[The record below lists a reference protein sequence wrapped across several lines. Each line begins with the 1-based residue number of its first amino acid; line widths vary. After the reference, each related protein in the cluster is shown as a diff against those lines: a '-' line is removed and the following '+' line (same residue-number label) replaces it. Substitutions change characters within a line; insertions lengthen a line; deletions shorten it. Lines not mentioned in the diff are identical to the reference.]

1 MGLDQNK
8 PQETKKTDEQIR
20 EDMRRKWDNFGS
32 TQSSKIKEEKK
43 EINQNINNNTDS
55 NSINDEKKEEEKYEE
70 EKEEK
75 EEKYEEEKEEK
86 EEKKPVFLSLKPR
99 PKEEKE
105 EKNEETIQNNEES
118 NNIISD
124 NINKNKEENITSN
137 ENLENN
143 NNKENEKEEPE
154 QTNNIDENTDNQ
166 KEQKNNIK
174 ETPNGNINNSQ
185 EEPTP
190 KPVKKDIDLE
200 NVTIEKVFHISLSE
214 DNPKKYLYLELY
226 FAKILST
233 GQNPS
238 FKLENLDE
246 IILTVI
252 NEPSIKKDLLNYL
265 LTCFHRAYE
274 IIEVRFKD
282 TLGPEFA
289 QVHLGIATYFGQIV
303 SSPESFELNVTKKQ
317 ISDIIKNYYLKTPE
331 EEFLFLFKDITI
343 NCGDDLDSL
352 SLVLH
357 YLFEIMHMEN
367 VDKQTFFK
375 GVAIKKNLNL
385 LLKIL
390 QDYPKVRE
398 VFLNDV
404 LYNPQNINGRLI
416 QALSFY
422 GPYLS
427 NSPLNTPQDQHRNAF
442 KQFTNDSELKS
453 YINKLNN
460 IIETLSEILKIL
472 EEFDDDKSLN
482 YFYNVINLNVD
493 WQKTIKNFMM
503 LSSIG
508 FLLNMLF
515 LCLNLFFAEC
525 HKHNNENN
533 VDKSKEYKINGIK
546 YINTKFC
553 LNDKKIHFSKFN
565 LIYSLVCKEYIDAN
579 KSKSEST
586 KFNLITKLFF
596 ICHSLMNYIIPALM
610 KLYMEQG
617 KAASQAFSTLGFNN
631 PQTKEHIIK
640 LKLYDIYVKNEK
652 FIKFLLEFNEI
663 TTFFLITL
671 NNSKYAHNDE
681 YIKEEKKEENN
692 IINEGEDE
700 YTLFKKDYFNYID
713 VKSNVVI
720 SSLPEFLILNIVNSC
735 IFFRQAY
742 PDLYFKDFDLLKN
755 LVNFGL
761 IYSSHINIIHNQHL
775 RSQIFDIL
783 LYSFHLEE
791 QEKND
796 NRLLMIHQKLLKDDF
811 IKENLILS
819 IMRVFID
826 AERLGT
832 SNQFYERFNVRNKV
846 LQLVNEVFKKH
857 QEILI
862 DNIINYANHHSDDA
876 TQMLTLLMGD
886 VTYLIDEVIQRLID
900 IRNYQELKDNKE
912 LWNSKTQEQKTE
924 EDNKFA
930 ENDRLLKAECRLLN
944 HSLGFM
950 TIICSCLQKYFIK
963 EEKAERLADLMNYCL
978 DEFTAKSSQLK
989 IKNKNDYEFNPS
1001 YIMES
1006 IIKIFSYF
1014 VDYEEFLE
1022 FVVSD
1027 ARAYKYD
1034 NFTKAIKL
1042 KNENKVKVDME
1053 ISENF
1058 DNIVYNKLK
1067 KAEESVEQKKINYDD
1082 APEEFL
1088 DPLTYG
1094 LMENPVILPSSHINI
1109 DRRTIEDYL
1118 LTNPSDPFNRNPL
1131 TKEELIPN
1139 DDLKK
1144 KIDEYKANK
1153 LKEKQKN
1160 LNKKNDD
1167 IKINTN
1173 ENNTEK
1179 NKEEKKIEET
1189 KEEKNIEEKKE
1200 ENKIEENKNEK
1211 TKEENKEENNTEE
1224 KKEENKIEEN
1234 KNESNTEENN
1244 EDIKKE
1250 EIKDE
1255 NNNEENKEK

>member
-1 MGLDQNK
+1 MGLNQNK
-8 PQETKKTDEQIR
+8 PQETKKTEEQIR
-20 EDMRRKWDNFGS
+20 EDMRRKWENFGS
-32 TQSSKIKEEKK
+32 TQSSKIKEEKE
-43 EINQNINNNTDS
+43 EINQNINNFNNITD
-55 NSINDEKKEEEKYEE
+55 NMPLNDEKKEEKKLE
-70 EKEEK
+70 
-75 EEKYEEEKEEK
+75 EEK

-99 PKEEKE
+99 PEEEKE
-105 EKNEETIQNNEES
+105 ENKDELIKNNDKSENLIINNT
-118 NNIISD
+118 
-124 NINKNKEENITSN
+124 NINKEEKNN
-137 ENLENN
+137 PNDNLENN
-143 NNKENEKEEPE
+143 NINKNEKEEPE
-154 QTNNIDENTDNQ
+154 QTNNIDENTNNQ
-166 KEQKNNIK
+166 TEKENNIN
-174 ETPNGNINNSQ
+174 ETNNDNSNNSQ
-185 EEPTP
+185 ETPTP

-214 DNPKKYLYLELY
+214 DNTKKYLYLELY
-226 FAKILST
+226 LAKILST

-238 FKLENLDE
+238 FKLENLDD

-274 IIEVRFKD
+274 IIEIRFKD
-282 TLGPEFA
+282 TLGPDFA
-289 QVHLGIATYFGQIV
+289 QVHLAIATYFGQIV

-317 ISDIIKNYYLKTPE
+317 ISEIIKNYYLKTSE

-390 QDYPKVRE
+390 QEYPKVRT

-427 NSPLNTPQDQHRNAF
+427 NSPLNTPPEQHRNAF
-442 KQFTNDSELKS
+442 TQFTNDSELKS

-472 EEFDDDKSLN
+472 EEFDDEKSLN
-482 YFYNVINLNVD
+482 YFFNVINLNID

-533 VDKSKEYKINGIK
+533 IDKSKEYKINGIK

-553 LNDKKIHFSKFN
+553 LNDKKILFSKFN
-565 LIYSLVCKEYIDAN
+565 LIYSMICKEYIDAN
-579 KSKSEST
+579 KVKSESI

-596 ICHSLMNYIIPALM
+596 ICHSLMNYIIPTLM
-610 KLYMEQG
+610 KLYMEEG

-671 NNSKYAHNDE
+671 NNSKYTHNDE
-681 YIKEEKKEENN
+681 YTKEEKKEENN

-700 YTLFKKDYFNYID
+700 YTLFKKDYFKYID

-761 IYSSHINIIHNQHL
+761 IYSSHINLIHNQYL

-791 QEKND
+791 KEKND
-796 NRLLMIHQKLLKDDF
+796 NHLLMVHQKLLKDEY

-846 LQLVNEVFKKH
+846 LQLVNEVFKKNK
-857 QEILI
+857 EILI
-862 DNIINYANHHSDDA
+862 DNIINYANHYSDNA

-912 LWNSKTQEQKTE
+912 LWDSKTQEQKTE

-930 ENDRLLKAECRLLN
+930 ENDRMLKAECRLLN

-1014 VDYEEFLE
+1014 VNYEEFLE

-1027 ARAYKYD
+1027 PRAYKYD

-1053 ISENF
+1053 TSENF

-1067 KAEESVEQKKINYDD
+1067 KAEELVEQKKINYDD
-1082 APEEFL
+1082 APEEYL
-1088 DPLTYG
+1088 DPLTYD

-1144 KIDEYKANK
+1144 KIDEYKAKK
-1153 LKEKQKN
+1153 LKEKQNK
-1160 LNKKNDD
+1160 LNKKDDD
-1167 IKINTN
+1167 IKIKTN
-1173 ENNTEK
+1173 ET
-1179 NKEEKKIEET
+1179 NK
-1189 KEEKNIEEKKE
+1189 EEKKE
-1200 ENKIEENKNEK
+1200 ENKNEEIKDEAII
-1211 TKEENKEENNTEE
+1211 EE
-1224 KKEENKIEEN
+1224 KKEGN
-1234 KNESNTEENN
+1234 
-1244 EDIKKE
+1244 
-1250 EIKDE
+1250 KDE
-1255 NNNEENKEK
+1255 NNNEENKEENKISQNKDENNAQEKNEENKIEENKDENNNEESKNEEIKDQIFAEESKEK

>member
-8 PQETKKTDEQIR
+8 PQETKKTEEQIR
-20 EDMRRKWDNFGS
+20 EDMRRKWENFGS
-32 TQSSKIKEEKK
+32 TQSSKIKEEKE
-43 EINQNINNNTDS
+43 EINQNINNFNNITD
-55 NSINDEKKEEEKYEE
+55 NMPLNDEKKEEEKLE
-70 EKEEK
+70 
-75 EEKYEEEKEEK
+75 EEK

-99 PKEEKE
+99 PEEEKE
-105 EKNEETIQNNEES
+105 ENKDELIKNNDKSENLIINNT
-118 NNIISD
+118 
-124 NINKNKEENITSN
+124 NINKEEKNN
-137 ENLENN
+137 PNDNLENN
-143 NNKENEKEEPE
+143 NNNKNEKEEPE
-154 QTNNIDENTDNQ
+154 QTNNIDENTNNQ
-166 KEQKNNIK
+166 TEKENNIN
-174 ETPNGNINNSQ
+174 ETNNDNSNNSQ
-185 EEPTP
+185 ETPTS

-214 DNPKKYLYLELY
+214 DNTKKYLYLELY
-226 FAKILST
+226 LAKILST

-238 FKLENLDE
+238 FKLENLDD

-274 IIEVRFKD
+274 IIEIRFKD
-282 TLGPEFA
+282 TLGPDFA
-289 QVHLGIATYFGQIV
+289 QVHLAIATYFGQIV
-303 SSPESFELNVTKKQ
+303 SSPESFGLNVTKKQ
-317 ISDIIKNYYLKTPE
+317 ISEIIKNYYLKTSE

-390 QDYPKVRE
+390 QEYPKVRT

-427 NSPLNTPQDQHRNAF
+427 NSPLNTPPEQHRNAF
-442 KQFTNDSELKS
+442 TQFTNDSELKS

-472 EEFDDDKSLN
+472 EEFDDEKSLN
-482 YFYNVINLNVD
+482 YFFNVINLNID

-533 VDKSKEYKINGIK
+533 IDKSKEYKINGIK

-553 LNDKKIHFSKFN
+553 LNDKKILFSKFN
-565 LIYSLVCKEYIDAN
+565 LIYSMICKEYIDAN
-579 KSKSEST
+579 KAKSESL

-596 ICHSLMNYIIPALM
+596 ICHSLMNYIIPTLM
-610 KLYMEQG
+610 KLYMEEG

-671 NNSKYAHNDE
+671 NNSKYTHNDE
-681 YIKEEKKEENN
+681 YTKEEKKEENN

-700 YTLFKKDYFNYID
+700 YTLFKKDYFKYID

-761 IYSSHINIIHNQHL
+761 IYSSHINLIHNQYL

-791 QEKND
+791 KEKND
-796 NRLLMIHQKLLKDDF
+796 NHLLMVHQKLLKDEY

-846 LQLVNEVFKKH
+846 LQLVNEVFKKNK
-857 QEILI
+857 EILI
-862 DNIINYANHHSDDA
+862 DNIINYANHYSDNA

-912 LWNSKTQEQKTE
+912 LWDSKTQEQKTE

-930 ENDRLLKAECRLLN
+930 ENDRMLKAECRLLN

-1014 VDYEEFLE
+1014 VNYEEFLE

-1027 ARAYKYD
+1027 PRAYKYD

-1053 ISENF
+1053 TSENF
-1058 DNIVYNKLK
+1058 DNLVYNKLK
-1067 KAEESVEQKKINYDD
+1067 KAEELVEQKKINYDD
-1082 APEEFL
+1082 APEEYL
-1088 DPLTYG
+1088 DPLTYD

-1144 KIDEYKANK
+1144 KIDEYKAKK
-1153 LKEKQKN
+1153 LKEKQNK
-1160 LNKKNDD
+1160 LNKKDDD
-1167 IKINTN
+1167 IKIKTN
-1173 ENNTEK
+1173 ETNN
-1179 NKEEKKIEET
+1179 
-1189 KEEKNIEEKKE
+1189 EEKKE
-1200 ENKIEENKNEK
+1200 ENKNEEIKDEAII
-1211 TKEENKEENNTEE
+1211 EE
-1224 KKEENKIEEN
+1224 KKEGN
-1234 KNESNTEENN
+1234 
-1244 EDIKKE
+1244 
-1250 EIKDE
+1250 KDE
-1255 NNNEENKEK
+1255 NNNEENKEENKISQNKDENNAQEKNEENKIEENKDENNNEESKNEEIKDQNNTEESK

>member
-8 PQETKKTDEQIR
+8 PQETKKTEEQIR
-20 EDMRRKWDNFGS
+20 EDMRRKWENFGS
-32 TQSSKIKEEKK
+32 TQSSKIKEEKE
-43 EINQNINNNTDS
+43 EINQNINNFNNITD
-55 NSINDEKKEEEKYEE
+55 NIPLNDEKKEEEKLE
-70 EKEEK
+70 
-75 EEKYEEEKEEK
+75 EEK

-99 PKEEKE
+99 PEEEKE
-105 EKNEETIQNNEES
+105 ENKDELIKNNDQSENLIINNT
-118 NNIISD
+118 
-124 NINKNKEENITSN
+124 NINKEEKNN
-137 ENLENN
+137 PNDNLENN
-143 NNKENEKEEPE
+143 NNNKNEKEEPE
-154 QTNNIDENTDNQ
+154 QTNNIDENTNNQ
-166 KEQKNNIK
+166 TEKENNIN
-174 ETPNGNINNSQ
+174 ETNNDNSNNSQ
-185 EEPTP
+185 ETPTP

-214 DNPKKYLYLELY
+214 DNTKKYLYLELY
-226 FAKILST
+226 LAKILST

-238 FKLENLDE
+238 FKLENLDD

-274 IIEVRFKD
+274 IIEIRFKD
-282 TLGPEFA
+282 TLGPDFA
-289 QVHLGIATYFGQIV
+289 QVHLAIATYFGQIV

-317 ISDIIKNYYLKTPE
+317 ISEIIKNYYLKTSE

-390 QDYPKVRE
+390 QEYPKVRT

-427 NSPLNTPQDQHRNAF
+427 NSPLNTPPEQHRNAF

-472 EEFDDDKSLN
+472 EEFDDEKSLN
-482 YFYNVINLNVD
+482 YFFNVINLNID

-533 VDKSKEYKINGIK
+533 IDKSKEYKINGIK

-553 LNDKKIHFSKFN
+553 LNDKKILFSKFN
-565 LIYSLVCKEYIDAN
+565 LIYSMICKEYIDAN
-579 KSKSEST
+579 KVKSESI

-596 ICHSLMNYIIPALM
+596 ICHSLMNYIIPTLM
-610 KLYMEQG
+610 KLYMEEG

-671 NNSKYAHNDE
+671 NNSKYTHNDE
-681 YIKEEKKEENN
+681 YTKEDKKEENN

-700 YTLFKKDYFNYID
+700 YTLFKKDYFKYID

-761 IYSSHINIIHNQHL
+761 IYSSHINLIHNQYL

-791 QEKND
+791 KEKND
-796 NRLLMIHQKLLKDDF
+796 NHLLMVHQKLLKDEY

-846 LQLVNEVFKKH
+846 LQLVNEVFKKN

-862 DNIINYANHHSDDA
+862 DNIINYANHYSDDA

-912 LWNSKTQEQKTE
+912 LWDSKTQEQRTE

-930 ENDRLLKAECRLLN
+930 ENDRMLKAECRLLN

-1014 VDYEEFLE
+1014 VNYEEFLE

-1027 ARAYKYD
+1027 PRAYKYD

-1042 KNENKVKVDME
+1042 KNENKVKVDLE
-1053 ISENF
+1053 TSENF

-1067 KAEESVEQKKINYDD
+1067 KAEELVEQKKINYDD
-1082 APEEFL
+1082 APEEYL

-1144 KIDEYKANK
+1144 KIDEYKAKK
-1153 LKEKQKN
+1153 LKEKQNK
-1160 LNKKNDD
+1160 LNKKDDD
-1167 IKINTN
+1167 IKIKTN
-1173 ENNTEK
+1173 ETNN
-1179 NKEEKKIEET
+1179 
-1189 KEEKNIEEKKE
+1189 EEKKE
-1200 ENKIEENKNEK
+1200 ENKNEEIKDEANI
-1211 TKEENKEENNTEE
+1211 EE
-1224 KKEENKIEEN
+1224 KKEGN
-1234 KNESNTEENN
+1234 
-1244 EDIKKE
+1244 
-1250 EIKDE
+1250 KDE
-1255 NNNEENKEK
+1255 NNNEENKEENKISQNKDENNAQEKNEENKIEENKDENNNEESKNEEIKDQNNTEESK

>member
-1 MGLDQNK
+1 MGLNQNK
-8 PQETKKTDEQIR
+8 PQETKKTEEQIR
-20 EDMRRKWDNFGS
+20 EDMRRKWENFGS
-32 TQSSKIKEEKK
+32 TQSSKIKEEKE
-43 EINQNINNNTDS
+43 EINQNINNFNNITD
-55 NSINDEKKEEEKYEE
+55 NMPLNDEKKEEKKLE
-70 EKEEK
+70 
-75 EEKYEEEKEEK
+75 EEK

-99 PKEEKE
+99 TEEEKE
-105 EKNEETIQNNEES
+105 ENKDELIKNNDKSENLIINNT
-118 NNIISD
+118 
-124 NINKNKEENITSN
+124 NINKEEKNN
-137 ENLENN
+137 PNDNLENN
-143 NNKENEKEEPE
+143 NNNENEKEEPA
-154 QTNNIDENTDNQ
+154 QTNNIDENTNNQ
-166 KEQKNNIK
+166 TEKENNIN
-174 ETPNGNINNSQ
+174 ETNNDNSNNSQ
-185 EEPTP
+185 ETPTS

-214 DNPKKYLYLELY
+214 DNTKKYLYLELY
-226 FAKILST
+226 LAKILST

-238 FKLENLDE
+238 FKLENLDD

-274 IIEVRFKD
+274 IIEIRFKD
-282 TLGPEFA
+282 TLGPDFA
-289 QVHLGIATYFGQIV
+289 QVHLAIATYFGQIV

-317 ISDIIKNYYLKTPE
+317 ISEIIKNYYLKTSE

-390 QDYPKVRE
+390 QEYPKVRT

-427 NSPLNTPQDQHRNAF
+427 NSPLNTPPEQHRNAF
-442 KQFTNDSELKS
+442 TQFTNDSELKS

-472 EEFDDDKSLN
+472 EEFDDEKSLN
-482 YFYNVINLNVD
+482 YFFNVINLNID

-533 VDKSKEYKINGIK
+533 IDKSKEYKINGIK

-553 LNDKKIHFSKFN
+553 LNDKKILFSKFN
-565 LIYSLVCKEYIDAN
+565 LIYSMICKEYIDAN
-579 KSKSEST
+579 KVKSESI

-596 ICHSLMNYIIPALM
+596 ICHSLMNYIIPTLM
-610 KLYMEQG
+610 KLYMEEG

-671 NNSKYAHNDE
+671 NNSKYTHNDE
-681 YIKEEKKEENN
+681 YTKEEKKEENN

-700 YTLFKKDYFNYID
+700 YTLFKKDYFKYID

-761 IYSSHINIIHNQHL
+761 IYSSHINLIHNQYL

-791 QEKND
+791 KEKND
-796 NRLLMIHQKLLKDDF
+796 NHLLMVHQKLLKDEY

-846 LQLVNEVFKKH
+846 LQLVNEVFKKNK
-857 QEILI
+857 EILI
-862 DNIINYANHHSDDA
+862 DNIINYANHYSDNA

-912 LWNSKTQEQKTE
+912 LWDSKTQEQKTE

-930 ENDRLLKAECRLLN
+930 ENDRMLKAECRLLN
-944 HSLGFM
+944 HSLGFL

-1014 VDYEEFLE
+1014 VNYEEFLE

-1027 ARAYKYD
+1027 PRAYKYD

-1053 ISENF
+1053 TSENF
-1058 DNIVYNKLK
+1058 DNLVYNKLK
-1067 KAEESVEQKKINYDD
+1067 KAEELVEQKKINYDD
-1082 APEEFL
+1082 APEEYL
-1088 DPLTYG
+1088 DPLTYD

-1144 KIDEYKANK
+1144 KIDEYKAKK
-1153 LKEKQKN
+1153 LKEKQNK
-1160 LNKKNDD
+1160 LNKKDDD
-1167 IKINTN
+1167 IKIKTN
-1173 ENNTEK
+1173 ET
-1179 NKEEKKIEET
+1179 NKEEKKEEN
-1189 KEEKNIEEKKE
+1189 KNEEIKDEAIIEEKKEGNKDENNKEENKISQNKDDNNAQEKNE
-1200 ENKIEENKNEK
+1200 ENKIEENK
-1211 TKEENKEENNTEE
+1211 
-1224 KKEENKIEEN
+1224 
-1234 KNESNTEENN
+1234 
-1244 EDIKKE
+1244 
-1250 EIKDE
+1250 DE
-1255 NNNEENKEK
+1255 NNNEESKNEEIKDQNNTEESK

>member
-1 MGLDQNK
+1 MGLNQNK
-8 PQETKKTDEQIR
+8 PQETKKTEEQIR
-20 EDMRRKWDNFGS
+20 EDMRRKWENFGS
-32 TQSSKIKEEKK
+32 TQSSKIKEEKE
-43 EINQNINNNTDS
+43 EINQNINNFNNIKD
-55 NSINDEKKEEEKYEE
+55 NMPLNDEKKEEEKLE
-70 EKEEK
+70 
-75 EEKYEEEKEEK
+75 EEK

-99 PKEEKE
+99 PEEEKE
-105 EKNEETIQNNEES
+105 EKKDELIKNNDKSENLI
-118 NNIISD
+118 NNT
-124 NINKNKEENITSN
+124 NINKEEKNN
-137 ENLENN
+137 PNDNLENN
-143 NNKENEKEEPE
+143 NNNKNEKEEPE
-154 QTNNIDENTDNQ
+154 QTNNIDENTNNQ
-166 KEQKNNIK
+166 TEKENNIN
-174 ETPNGNINNSQ
+174 ETNNDNSNNSQ
-185 EEPTP
+185 ETPTS

-214 DNPKKYLYLELY
+214 DNTKKYLYLELY
-226 FAKILST
+226 LAKILST

-238 FKLENLDE
+238 FKLENLDD

-274 IIEVRFKD
+274 IIEIRFKD
-282 TLGPEFA
+282 TLGPDFA
-289 QVHLGIATYFGQIV
+289 QVHLAIATYFGQIV

-317 ISDIIKNYYLKTPE
+317 ISEIIKNYYLKTSE

-390 QDYPKVRE
+390 QEYPKVRT

-427 NSPLNTPQDQHRNAF
+427 NSPLNTPPEQHRNAF
-442 KQFTNDSELKS
+442 TQFTNDSELKS

-472 EEFDDDKSLN
+472 EEFDDEKSLN
-482 YFYNVINLNVD
+482 YFFNVINLNID

-533 VDKSKEYKINGIK
+533 IDKSKEYKINGIK

-553 LNDKKIHFSKFN
+553 LNDKKILFSKFN
-565 LIYSLVCKEYIDAN
+565 LIYSMICKEYIDAN
-579 KSKSEST
+579 KVKSESI

-596 ICHSLMNYIIPALM
+596 ICHSLMNYIIPTLM
-610 KLYMEQG
+610 KLYMEEG

-671 NNSKYAHNDE
+671 NNSKYTHNDE
-681 YIKEEKKEENN
+681 YTKEEKKEENN

-700 YTLFKKDYFNYID
+700 YTLFKKDYFKYID

-761 IYSSHINIIHNQHL
+761 IYSSHINLIHNQYL

-791 QEKND
+791 KEKND
-796 NRLLMIHQKLLKDDF
+796 NHLLMVHQKLLKDEY

-846 LQLVNEVFKKH
+846 LQLVNEVFKKNK
-857 QEILI
+857 EILI
-862 DNIINYANHHSDDA
+862 DNIINYANHYSDNA

-912 LWNSKTQEQKTE
+912 LWDSKTQEQKTE

-930 ENDRLLKAECRLLN
+930 ENDRMLKAECRLLN

-1014 VDYEEFLE
+1014 VNYEEFLE

-1027 ARAYKYD
+1027 PRAYKYD

-1053 ISENF
+1053 TSENF
-1058 DNIVYNKLK
+1058 DNLVYNKLK
-1067 KAEESVEQKKINYDD
+1067 KAEELVEQKKINYDD
-1082 APEEFL
+1082 APEEYL
-1088 DPLTYG
+1088 DPLTYD

-1144 KIDEYKANK
+1144 KIDEYKAKK
-1153 LKEKQKN
+1153 LKEKQNK
-1160 LNKKNDD
+1160 LNKKNGD
-1167 IKINTN
+1167 IKIKTN
-1173 ENNTEK
+1173 ETNN
-1179 NKEEKKIEET
+1179 
-1189 KEEKNIEEKKE
+1189 EEKKE
-1200 ENKIEENKNEK
+1200 ENKNEEIKDEAII
-1211 TKEENKEENNTEE
+1211 EE
-1224 KKEENKIEEN
+1224 KKEGN
-1234 KNESNTEENN
+1234 
-1244 EDIKKE
+1244 
-1250 EIKDE
+1250 KDE
-1255 NNNEENKEK
+1255 NNNEENKEENKISQNKDENNAQEKNEENKIEENKDENNNEESKNEEIKDQNNTEESK

>member
-1 MGLDQNK
+1 MGLNQNK
-8 PQETKKTDEQIR
+8 PQETKKTEEQIR
-20 EDMRRKWDNFGS
+20 EDMRRKWENFGS
-32 TQSSKIKEEKK
+32 TQSSKIKEEKE
-43 EINQNINNNTDS
+43 EINQNINNFNNITD
-55 NSINDEKKEEEKYEE
+55 NMPLNDEKKEEEKLE
-70 EKEEK
+70 
-75 EEKYEEEKEEK
+75 EEK

-99 PKEEKE
+99 PEEEKE
-105 EKNEETIQNNEES
+105 EKKDELIKNNDKSEDLII
-118 NNIISD
+118 NNT
-124 NINKNKEENITSN
+124 NINKEEKNN
-137 ENLENN
+137 PNDNLENN
-143 NNKENEKEEPE
+143 NNNKNEKEEPE
-154 QTNNIDENTDNQ
+154 QTNNIDENTNNQ
-166 KEQKNNIK
+166 TEKENNIN
-174 ETPNGNINNSQ
+174 ETNNDNSNNSQ
-185 EEPTP
+185 ETPTS

-214 DNPKKYLYLELY
+214 DNTKKYLYLELY
-226 FAKILST
+226 LAKILST

-238 FKLENLDE
+238 FKLENLDD

-274 IIEVRFKD
+274 IIEIRFKD
-282 TLGPEFA
+282 TLGPDFA
-289 QVHLGIATYFGQIV
+289 QVHLAIATYFGQIV

-317 ISDIIKNYYLKTPE
+317 ISEIIKNYYLKTSE

-390 QDYPKVRE
+390 QEYPKVRT

-427 NSPLNTPQDQHRNAF
+427 NSPLNTPPEQHRNAF

-472 EEFDDDKSLN
+472 EEFDDEKSLN
-482 YFYNVINLNVD
+482 YFFNVINLNID

-533 VDKSKEYKINGIK
+533 IDKSKEYKINGIK

-553 LNDKKIHFSKFN
+553 LNDKKILFSKFN
-565 LIYSLVCKEYIDAN
+565 LIYSMICKEYIDAN
-579 KSKSEST
+579 KVKSESI

-596 ICHSLMNYIIPALM
+596 ICHSLMNYIIPTLM
-610 KLYMEQG
+610 KLYMEEG

-671 NNSKYAHNDE
+671 NNSKYTHNDE
-681 YIKEEKKEENN
+681 YTKEEKKEENN

-700 YTLFKKDYFNYID
+700 YTLFKKDYFKYID

-761 IYSSHINIIHNQHL
+761 IYSSHINLIHNQYL

-791 QEKND
+791 KEKND
-796 NRLLMIHQKLLKDDF
+796 NHLLMVHQKLLKDEY

-846 LQLVNEVFKKH
+846 LQLVNEVFKKNK
-857 QEILI
+857 EILI
-862 DNIINYANHHSDDA
+862 DNIINYANHYSDNA

-912 LWNSKTQEQKTE
+912 LWDSKTQEQKTE

-930 ENDRLLKAECRLLN
+930 ENDRMLKAECRLLN

-1014 VDYEEFLE
+1014 VNYEEFLE

-1027 ARAYKYD
+1027 PRAYKYD

-1053 ISENF
+1053 TSENF
-1058 DNIVYNKLK
+1058 DNLVYNKLK
-1067 KAEESVEQKKINYDD
+1067 KAEELVEQKKINYDD
-1082 APEEFL
+1082 APEEYL
-1088 DPLTYG
+1088 DPLTYD

-1144 KIDEYKANK
+1144 KIDEYKAKK
-1153 LKEKQKN
+1153 LKEKQNK
-1160 LNKKNDD
+1160 LNKKDDD
-1167 IKINTN
+1167 IKIKTN
-1173 ENNTEK
+1173 ETNN
-1179 NKEEKKIEET
+1179 EEKKEENKNEEIKDEAIIEEN
-1189 KEEKNIEEKKE
+1189 KKGNKDDNNNEENKE
-1200 ENKIEENKNEK
+1200 ENKIEENK
-1211 TKEENKEENNTEE
+1211 
-1224 KKEENKIEEN
+1224 
-1234 KNESNTEENN
+1234 
-1244 EDIKKE
+1244 
-1250 EIKDE
+1250 DE
-1255 NNNEENKEK
+1255 NNNEESKNEEIKDQNNVEESKEK

>member
-8 PQETKKTDEQIR
+8 PQETKKTEEQIR
-20 EDMRRKWDNFGS
+20 EDMRRKWENFGS
-32 TQSSKIKEEKK
+32 TQSSKIKEEKE
-43 EINQNINNNTDS
+43 EINQNINNFNNITD
-55 NSINDEKKEEEKYEE
+55 NIPLNDEKKE
-70 EKEEK
+70 
-75 EEKYEEEKEEK
+75 EEK

-99 PKEEKE
+99 PEEEKE
-105 EKNEETIQNNEES
+105 ENKDELIKNNDKSEDLIINNT
-118 NNIISD
+118 
-124 NINKNKEENITSN
+124 NINKEEKNN
-137 ENLENN
+137 PNDNLENN
-143 NNKENEKEEPE
+143 NNNKNEKEEPE
-154 QTNNIDENTDNQ
+154 QTNNIDENTNNQ
-166 KEQKNNIK
+166 TEKENNIN
-174 ETPNGNINNSQ
+174 ETNNDNSNNSQ
-185 EEPTP
+185 ETPTS

-214 DNPKKYLYLELY
+214 DNTKKYLYLELY
-226 FAKILST
+226 LAKILST

-238 FKLENLDE
+238 FKLENLDD

-274 IIEVRFKD
+274 IIEIRFKD
-282 TLGPEFA
+282 TLGPDFA
-289 QVHLGIATYFGQIV
+289 QVHLAIATYFGQIV
-303 SSPESFELNVTKKQ
+303 SSPSE
-317 ISDIIKNYYLKTPE
+317 IIKNYYLKTSE

-390 QDYPKVRE
+390 QEYPKVRT

-427 NSPLNTPQDQHRNAF
+427 NSPLNAPPEQHRNAF
-442 KQFTNDSELKS
+442 TQFTNDSELKS

-472 EEFDDDKSLN
+472 EEFDDEKSLN
-482 YFYNVINLNVD
+482 YFFNVINLNID

-533 VDKSKEYKINGIK
+533 IDKSKEYKINGIK

-553 LNDKKIHFSKFN
+553 LNDKKILFSKFN
-565 LIYSLVCKEYIDAN
+565 LIYSMICKEYIDAN
-579 KSKSEST
+579 KVKSESI

-596 ICHSLMNYIIPALM
+596 ICHSLMNYIIPTLM
-610 KLYMEQG
+610 KLYMEEG

-671 NNSKYAHNDE
+671 NNSKYTHNDE
-681 YIKEEKKEENN
+681 YTKEEKKEENN

-700 YTLFKKDYFNYID
+700 YTLFKKDYFKYID

-761 IYSSHINIIHNQHL
+761 IYSSHINLIHNQYL

-791 QEKND
+791 KEKND
-796 NRLLMIHQKLLKDDF
+796 NHLLMVHQKLLKDEY

-846 LQLVNEVFKKH
+846 LQLVNEVFKKNK
-857 QEILI
+857 EILI
-862 DNIINYANHHSDDA
+862 DNIINYANHYSDNA

-912 LWNSKTQEQKTE
+912 LWDSKTQEQKTE

-930 ENDRLLKAECRLLN
+930 ENDRMLKAECRLLN

-1014 VDYEEFLE
+1014 VNYEEFLE

-1027 ARAYKYD
+1027 PRAYKYD

-1053 ISENF
+1053 TSENF
-1058 DNIVYNKLK
+1058 DNLVYNKLK
-1067 KAEESVEQKKINYDD
+1067 KAEELVEQKKINYDD
-1082 APEEFL
+1082 APEEYL
-1088 DPLTYG
+1088 DPLTYD

-1144 KIDEYKANK
+1144 KIDEYKAKK
-1153 LKEKQKN
+1153 LKEKQNK
-1160 LNKKNDD
+1160 LNKKDDD
-1167 IKINTN
+1167 IKIKTN
-1173 ENNTEK
+1173 ETNN
-1179 NKEEKKIEET
+1179 EEKKEEN
-1189 KEEKNIEEKKE
+1189 KNEEIKDEAIIEEKKEGNKDENNKEENKINQNKDENNAEEINE
-1200 ENKIEENKNEK
+1200 ENKIEENK
-1211 TKEENKEENNTEE
+1211 
-1224 KKEENKIEEN
+1224 
-1234 KNESNTEENN
+1234 
-1244 EDIKKE
+1244 
-1250 EIKDE
+1250 DE
-1255 NNNEENKEK
+1255 NNNEESKNEEIKDQNNAEESKEK

>member
-8 PQETKKTDEQIR
+8 PQETKKTEEQIR
-20 EDMRRKWDNFGS
+20 EDMRRKWENFGS
-32 TQSSKIKEEKK
+32 TQSSKIKEEKEENK
-43 EINQNINNNTDS
+43 DELIKNNDKSDNLIINNTNIN
-55 NSINDEKKEEEKYEE
+55 
-70 EKEEK
+70 
-75 EEKYEEEKEEK
+75 
-86 EEKKPVFLSLKPR
+86 
-99 PKEEKE
+99 KE
-105 EKNEETIQNNEES
+105 EKNNHN
-118 NNIISD
+118 D
-124 NINKNKEENITSN
+124 
-137 ENLENN
+137 NLENN
-143 NNKENEKEEPE
+143 NNNKNEKEEPE
-154 QTNNIDENTDNQ
+154 QTNNIDENTNNQ
-166 KEQKNNIK
+166 TEKENNIN
-174 ETPNGNINNSQ
+174 ETNNDNSNNSQ
-185 EEPTP
+185 ETPTS

-214 DNPKKYLYLELY
+214 DNTKKYLYLELY
-226 FAKILST
+226 LAKILST

-238 FKLENLDE
+238 FKLENLDD

-274 IIEVRFKD
+274 IIEIRFKD
-282 TLGPEFA
+282 TLGPDFA
-289 QVHLGIATYFGQIV
+289 QVHLAIATYFGQIV

-317 ISDIIKNYYLKTPE
+317 ISEIIKNYYLKTSE

-390 QDYPKVRE
+390 QEYPKVRT

-427 NSPLNTPQDQHRNAF
+427 NSPLNTPPEQHRNAF
-442 KQFTNDSELKS
+442 TQFTNDSELKS

-472 EEFDDDKSLN
+472 EEFDDEKSLN
-482 YFYNVINLNVD
+482 YFFNVINLNID

-533 VDKSKEYKINGIK
+533 IDKSKEYKINAIK

-553 LNDKKIHFSKFN
+553 LNDKKILFSKFN
-565 LIYSLVCKEYIDAN
+565 LIYSMICKEYIDAN
-579 KSKSEST
+579 KVKSESI
-586 KFNLITKLFF
+586 KYN
-596 ICHSLMNYIIPALM
+596 S
-610 KLYMEQG
+610 YMEEG

-671 NNSKYAHNDE
+671 NNSKYTHNDE
-681 YIKEEKKEENN
+681 YTKEEKKEENN

-700 YTLFKKDYFNYID
+700 YTLFKKDYFKYID

-761 IYSSHINIIHNQHL
+761 IYSSHINLIHNQYL

-791 QEKND
+791 KEKND
-796 NRLLMIHQKLLKDDF
+796 NHLLMVHQKLLKDEY

-846 LQLVNEVFKKH
+846 LQLVNEVFKKNK
-857 QEILI
+857 EILI
-862 DNIINYANHHSDDA
+862 DNIINYANHYSDNA

-912 LWNSKTQEQKTE
+912 LWDSKTQEQKTE

-930 ENDRLLKAECRLLN
+930 ENDRMLKAECRLLN

-1014 VDYEEFLE
+1014 VNYEEFLE
-1022 FVVSD
+1022 YVVSD
-1027 ARAYKYD
+1027 PRAYKYD

-1053 ISENF
+1053 TSENF
-1058 DNIVYNKLK
+1058 DNLVYNKLK
-1067 KAEESVEQKKINYDD
+1067 KAEELVEQKKINYDD
-1082 APEEFL
+1082 APEEYL
-1088 DPLTYG
+1088 DPLTYD

-1144 KIDEYKANK
+1144 KIDEYKAKK
-1153 LKEKQKN
+1153 LKEKQNK
-1160 LNKKNDD
+1160 LNKKDD
-1167 IKINTN
+1167 DLKIKTN
-1173 ENNTEK
+1173 ERNN
-1179 NKEEKKIEET
+1179 EEKKEEN
-1189 KEEKNIEEKKE
+1189 KNEEIKDEAIIEEKKEGNKDENNKEENKINQNKDENNAEEINE
-1200 ENKIEENKNEK
+1200 ENKIEENK
-1211 TKEENKEENNTEE
+1211 
-1224 KKEENKIEEN
+1224 
-1234 KNESNTEENN
+1234 
-1244 EDIKKE
+1244 
-1250 EIKDE
+1250 DE
-1255 NNNEENKEK
+1255 NNNEESKNEEIKDQNNAEESKEK

>member
-8 PQETKKTDEQIR
+8 PQETKKTEEQIR
-20 EDMRRKWDNFGS
+20 EDMRRKWENFGS
-32 TQSSKIKEEKK
+32 TQSSKIKEEKE
-43 EINQNINNNTDS
+43 EINQNINNFNNITD
-55 NSINDEKKEEEKYEE
+55 NMPLNDEKKEEEKLE
-70 EKEEK
+70 
-75 EEKYEEEKEEK
+75 EEK

-99 PKEEKE
+99 PEEEKE
-105 EKNEETIQNNEES
+105 ENKDELIKNNDKSENLIINNT
-118 NNIISD
+118 
-124 NINKNKEENITSN
+124 NINKEEKNN
-137 ENLENN
+137 PNDNLENN
-143 NNKENEKEEPE
+143 NNNDNEKEEPE
-154 QTNNIDENTDNQ
+154 QTNNIDENTNNQ
-166 KEQKNNIK
+166 TEKENNIN
-174 ETPNGNINNSQ
+174 ETNNDNSNNSQ
-185 EEPTP
+185 ETPTS

-214 DNPKKYLYLELY
+214 DNTKKYLYLELY
-226 FAKILST
+226 LAKILST

-238 FKLENLDE
+238 FKLENLDD

-274 IIEVRFKD
+274 IIEIRFKD
-282 TLGPEFA
+282 TLGPDFA
-289 QVHLGIATYFGQIV
+289 QVHLAIATYFGQIV

-317 ISDIIKNYYLKTPE
+317 ISEIIKNYYLKTSE

-390 QDYPKVRE
+390 QEYPKVRT

-427 NSPLNTPQDQHRNAF
+427 NSPLNTPPEQHRNAF
-442 KQFTNDSELKS
+442 TQFTNDSELKS

-472 EEFDDDKSLN
+472 EEFDDEKSLN
-482 YFYNVINLNVD
+482 YFFNVINLNID

-533 VDKSKEYKINGIK
+533 IDKSKEYKINGIK

-553 LNDKKIHFSKFN
+553 LNDKKILFSKFN
-565 LIYSLVCKEYIDAN
+565 LIYSMICKEYIDAN
-579 KSKSEST
+579 KVKSESI

-596 ICHSLMNYIIPALM
+596 ICHSLMNYIIPTLM
-610 KLYMEQG
+610 KLYMEEG

-671 NNSKYAHNDE
+671 NNSKYTHNDE
-681 YIKEEKKEENN
+681 YSKEEKKEENN

-700 YTLFKKDYFNYID
+700 YTLFKKDYFKYID

-761 IYSSHINIIHNQHL
+761 IYSSHINLIHNQYL

-791 QEKND
+791 KEKND
-796 NRLLMIHQKLLKDDF
+796 NHLLMVHQKLLKDEY

-846 LQLVNEVFKKH
+846 LQLVNEVFKKNK
-857 QEILI
+857 EILI
-862 DNIINYANHHSDDA
+862 DNIINYANHYSDNA

-912 LWNSKTQEQKTE
+912 LWDSKTQEQKTE

-930 ENDRLLKAECRLLN
+930 ENDRMLKAECRLLN

-1014 VDYEEFLE
+1014 VNYEEFLE

-1027 ARAYKYD
+1027 PRAYKYD

-1053 ISENF
+1053 TSENF
-1058 DNIVYNKLK
+1058 DNLVYNKLK
-1067 KAEESVEQKKINYDD
+1067 KAEELVEQKKINYDD
-1082 APEEFL
+1082 APEEYL
-1088 DPLTYG
+1088 DPLTYD

-1144 KIDEYKANK
+1144 KIDEYKAKK
-1153 LKEKQKN
+1153 LKEKQNK
-1160 LNKKNDD
+1160 LNKKDDD
-1167 IKINTN
+1167 IKIKTN
-1173 ENNTEK
+1173 ET
-1179 NKEEKKIEET
+1179 NK
-1189 KEEKNIEEKKE
+1189 EEKKE
-1200 ENKIEENKNEK
+1200 ENKNEEIKDEAII
-1211 TKEENKEENNTEE
+1211 EE
-1224 KKEENKIEEN
+1224 KKEGN
-1234 KNESNTEENN
+1234 
-1244 EDIKKE
+1244 
-1250 EIKDE
+1250 KDE
-1255 NNNEENKEK
+1255 NNNEENKEENKISQNKDENNAQEKNEENKIEENKDENNNEENKNKEIKDENNTEENKEK

>member
-8 PQETKKTDEQIR
+8 PQETKKTEEQIR
-20 EDMRRKWDNFGS
+20 EDMRRKWENFGS
-32 TQSSKIKEEKK
+32 TQSSKIKEEKE
-43 EINQNINNNTDS
+43 EINQNINNFNNITD
-55 NSINDEKKEEEKYEE
+55 NIPLNDEKKEEEKLE
-70 EKEEK
+70 
-75 EEKYEEEKEEK
+75 EEK

-99 PKEEKE
+99 PEEGKEGGKDGLIKNNDKSENLIINNTNINKE
-105 EKNEETIQNNEES
+105 EKNNPN
-118 NNIISD
+118 D
-124 NINKNKEENITSN
+124 
-137 ENLENN
+137 NLENN
-143 NNKENEKEEPE
+143 NNNKNEKEEPE
-154 QTNNIDENTDNQ
+154 QTNNIDENTNNQ
-166 KEQKNNIK
+166 TEKENNIN
-174 ETPNGNINNSQ
+174 ETNNDNSNNSQ
-185 EEPTP
+185 ETPTS

-214 DNPKKYLYLELY
+214 DNTKKYLYLELY
-226 FAKILST
+226 LAKILST

-238 FKLENLDE
+238 FKLENLDD

-274 IIEVRFKD
+274 IIEIRFKD
-282 TLGPEFA
+282 TLGPDFA
-289 QVHLGIATYFGQIV
+289 QVHLAIATYFGQIV

-317 ISDIIKNYYLKTPE
+317 ISEIIKNYYLKTSE

-390 QDYPKVRE
+390 QEYPKVRT

-427 NSPLNTPQDQHRNAF
+427 NSPLNTPPEQHRNAF

-472 EEFDDDKSLN
+472 EEFDDEKSLN
-482 YFYNVINLNVD
+482 YFFNVINLNID

-533 VDKSKEYKINGIK
+533 IDKSKEYKINGIK

-553 LNDKKIHFSKFN
+553 LNDKKILFSKFN
-565 LIYSLVCKEYIDAN
+565 LIYSMICKEYIDAN
-579 KSKSEST
+579 KVKSESI

-596 ICHSLMNYIIPALM
+596 ICHSLMNYIIPTLM
-610 KLYMEQG
+610 KLYMEEG

-671 NNSKYAHNDE
+671 NNSKYTHNDE
-681 YIKEEKKEENN
+681 YTKEEKKEENN

-700 YTLFKKDYFNYID
+700 YTLFKKDYFKYID

-761 IYSSHINIIHNQHL
+761 IYSSHINLIHNQYL

-791 QEKND
+791 KEKND
-796 NRLLMIHQKLLKDDF
+796 NHLLMVHQKLLKDEY

-846 LQLVNEVFKKH
+846 LQLVNEVFKKNK
-857 QEILI
+857 EILI
-862 DNIINYANHHSDDA
+862 DNIINYANHYSDNA

-912 LWNSKTQEQKTE
+912 LWDSKTQEQKTE

-930 ENDRLLKAECRLLN
+930 ENDRMLKAECRLLN

-1014 VDYEEFLE
+1014 VNYEEFLE

-1027 ARAYKYD
+1027 PRAYKYD

-1053 ISENF
+1053 TSENF
-1058 DNIVYNKLK
+1058 DNLVYNKLK
-1067 KAEESVEQKKINYDD
+1067 KAEELVEQKKINYDD
-1082 APEEFL
+1082 APEEYL
-1088 DPLTYG
+1088 DPLTYD

-1144 KIDEYKANK
+1144 KIDEYKAKK
-1153 LKEKQKN
+1153 LKEKQNK
-1160 LNKKNDD
+1160 LNKKDDD
-1167 IKINTN
+1167 IKIKTN
-1173 ENNTEK
+1173 ETNN
-1179 NKEEKKIEET
+1179 
-1189 KEEKNIEEKKE
+1189 EEKKE
-1200 ENKIEENKNEK
+1200 ENKNEEIKDEAII
-1211 TKEENKEENNTEE
+1211 EE
-1224 KKEENKIEEN
+1224 KKEGN
-1234 KNESNTEENN
+1234 
-1244 EDIKKE
+1244 
-1250 EIKDE
+1250 KDE
-1255 NNNEENKEK
+1255 NNNEENKEENKISQNKDENNAQEKNEENKIEENKDENNNEESKNEEIKDQNNTEESK

>member
-8 PQETKKTDEQIR
+8 PQETKKTEEQIR
-20 EDMRRKWDNFGS
+20 EDMRRKWENFGS
-32 TQSSKIKEEKK
+32 TQSSKIKEEKE
-43 EINQNINNNTDS
+43 EINQNINNFNNITD
-55 NSINDEKKEEEKYEE
+55 NMPLNDEKKEEKKLE
-70 EKEEK
+70 
-75 EEKYEEEKEEK
+75 EEK

-99 PKEEKE
+99 PEEEKE
-105 EKNEETIQNNEES
+105 ENKDELIKNNDKSENLIINNT
-118 NNIISD
+118 
-124 NINKNKEENITSN
+124 NINKEEKNN
-137 ENLENN
+137 PNDNLENN
-143 NNKENEKEEPE
+143 NNNKNEKEEPE
-154 QTNNIDENTDNQ
+154 QTNNIDENTNNQ
-166 KEQKNNIK
+166 TEKENNIN
-174 ETPNGNINNSQ
+174 ETNNDNSNNSQ
-185 EEPTP
+185 ETPTP

-214 DNPKKYLYLELY
+214 DNTKKYLYLELY
-226 FAKILST
+226 LAKILST

-238 FKLENLDE
+238 FKLENLDD

-274 IIEVRFKD
+274 IIEIRFKD
-282 TLGPEFA
+282 TLGPDFA
-289 QVHLGIATYFGQIV
+289 QVHLAIATYFGQIV

-317 ISDIIKNYYLKTPE
+317 ISEIIKNYYLKTSE

-390 QDYPKVRE
+390 QEYPKVRT

-427 NSPLNTPQDQHRNAF
+427 NSPLNTPPEQHRNAF
-442 KQFTNDSELKS
+442 TQFTNDSELKS

-472 EEFDDDKSLN
+472 EEFDDEKSLN
-482 YFYNVINLNVD
+482 YFFNVINLNID

-533 VDKSKEYKINGIK
+533 IDKSKEYKINGIK

-553 LNDKKIHFSKFN
+553 LNDKKILFSKFN
-565 LIYSLVCKEYIDAN
+565 LIYSMICKEYTEAN
-579 KSKSEST
+579 KVKSESI

-596 ICHSLMNYIIPALM
+596 ICHSLMNYIIPTLM
-610 KLYMEQG
+610 KLYMEEG

-671 NNSKYAHNDE
+671 NNSKYTHNDE
-681 YIKEEKKEENN
+681 YTTEDKKEENN

-700 YTLFKKDYFNYID
+700 YTLFKKDYFKYID

-761 IYSSHINIIHNQHL
+761 IYSSHINLIHNQYL

-791 QEKND
+791 KEKND
-796 NRLLMIHQKLLKDDF
+796 NHLLMVHQKLLKDEY

-846 LQLVNEVFKKH
+846 LQLVNEVFKKNK
-857 QEILI
+857 EILI
-862 DNIINYANHHSDDA
+862 DNIINYANHYSDNA

-912 LWNSKTQEQKTE
+912 LWDSKTQEQKTE

-930 ENDRLLKAECRLLN
+930 ENDRMLKAECRLLN

-1014 VDYEEFLE
+1014 VNYEEFLE

-1027 ARAYKYD
+1027 PRAYKYD

-1053 ISENF
+1053 TSENF
-1058 DNIVYNKLK
+1058 DNLVYNKLK
-1067 KAEESVEQKKINYDD
+1067 KAEELVEQKKINYDD
-1082 APEEFL
+1082 APEEYL
-1088 DPLTYG
+1088 DPLTYD

-1144 KIDEYKANK
+1144 KIDEYKAKK
-1153 LKEKQKN
+1153 LKEKQNK
-1160 LNKKNDD
+1160 LNKKDDD
-1167 IKINTN
+1167 IKIKTN
-1173 ENNTEK
+1173 ET
-1179 NKEEKKIEET
+1179 NK
-1189 KEEKNIEEKKE
+1189 EEKKE
-1200 ENKIEENKNEK
+1200 ENKNEEIKDEAII
-1211 TKEENKEENNTEE
+1211 EE
-1224 KKEENKIEEN
+1224 KKEGN
-1234 KNESNTEENN
+1234 
-1244 EDIKKE
+1244 
-1250 EIKDE
+1250 KDE
-1255 NNNEENKEK
+1255 NNNEENKEENKISQNKDENNAQEKNEENKIEENKDENNNEESKNEEIKDQNNTEESK